1 MCEDS
6 IDSDV
11 KVVKIPSRIKKMMK
25 EHKPRMRVKMEPSMV
40 DNIDKEKS
48 ASKES
53 CLQDSHR

>member
-6 IDSDV
+6 IDSGV
-11 KVVKIPSRIKKMMK
+11 KVVKIPSRIKKMK